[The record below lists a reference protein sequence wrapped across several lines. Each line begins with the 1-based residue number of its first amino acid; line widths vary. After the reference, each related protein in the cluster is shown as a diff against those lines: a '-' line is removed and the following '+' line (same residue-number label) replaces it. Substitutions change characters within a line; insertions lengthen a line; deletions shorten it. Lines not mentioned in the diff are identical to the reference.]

1 MPPKVNTRTQLTES
15 IRVELCKMKESNPSW
30 KQKDLVKW
38 LEDTHGLKVSQATI
52 SKTLKRSVDLLQE
65 EGLLNPNTKHSKM
78 VKYLAMES
86 ALYECFVCHQEHVN
100 MNGESLKEKG
110 NIFLRKLY
118 PEATSFGFSN
128 GWLEKFKQ
136 RHAIHS
142 FRRFGESGS
151 VNMEKIEA
159 SFPSIREELDK
170 WAWKDI
176 YNMDET
182 DLFYQMQADNS
193 LATKQL
199 EGGKQNKERI
209 TIVICCNGDDSDKLS
224 LWVIGKFLNPRCFN
238 NVNRDNLNCKYR
250 ANSNAWMTSLFFME
264 WLKWFDSRL
273 GRNVLLILDNC
284 TAHGK
289 KENLPPLHPTTVMF
303 LPPTSTS
310 KIQSCDVG
318 RHY

>member
-1 MPPKVNTRTQLTES
+1 
-15 IRVELCKMKESNPSW
+15 MKESNPIW

-38 LEDTHGLKVSQATI
+38 LEDTHGLKVSEAAI
-52 SKTLKRSVDLLQE
+52 SKTLKRSTDLLQE

-78 VKYLAMES
+78 VKYPAMES
-86 ALYECFVCHQEHVN
+86 ALYEWFVCHQEHVN
-100 MNGESLKEKG
+100 MNGELLKENG

-142 FRRFGESGS
+142 FHRFGESGS

-159 SFPSIREELDK
+159 SLPSIRKELDK

-176 YNMDET
+176 YNMDEIG
-182 DLFYQMQADNS
+182 LFYRMQADNS

-199 EGGKQNKERI
+199 EGRKQNKERI
-209 TIVICCNGDDSDKLS
+209 TIVICCNGDGSDKLL

-238 NVNRDNLNCKYR
+238 NVNHDNLNCKYR

-273 GRNVLLILDNC
+273 DRNVLLILDNC
-284 TAHGK
+284 TTHGK
-289 KENLPPLHPTTVMF
+289 KENLPPLHHTTVLF
-303 LPPTSTS
+303 LPPVSTS
-310 KIQSCDVG
+310 KIQPCDAGIIRNFKVIIG
-318 RHY
+318 SALIAYF